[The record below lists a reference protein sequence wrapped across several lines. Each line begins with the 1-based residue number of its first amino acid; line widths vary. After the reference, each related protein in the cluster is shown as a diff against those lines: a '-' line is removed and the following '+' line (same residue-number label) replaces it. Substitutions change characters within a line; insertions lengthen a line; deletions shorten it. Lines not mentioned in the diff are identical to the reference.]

1 MRLRPGQHSQS
12 DTRSNPIERHP
23 LKLYCNSH
31 AGISQENG
39 SGVRFE
45 IACSTAAPRQ
55 NPQASL
61 KHASRHGDRS
71 CFAGH
76 FRFAVARGNNRC
88 ASENPGGSRSG
99 CFAGH
104 FRFAVARGNNR
115 CASAEP
121 SSKLEACIP
130 AWRPFMCFLRVISA
144 SQSLAAITAAPRQNP
159 QASLGFCTRL
169 AGYFKNLL
177 RFFHWKMMR

>member
-12 DTRSNPIERHP
+12 DTRSNPIGIHH

-31 AGISQENG
+31 AGISKENG

-76 FRFAVARGNNRC
+76 FRFAI
-88 ASENPGGSRSG
+88 
-99 CFAGH
+99 
-104 FRFAVARGNNR
+104 ARGNNR

-121 SSKLEACIP
+121 SSELEAGIQ
-130 AWRPFMCFLRVISA
+130 AWRQFMCFLRVISA
-144 SQSLAAITAAPRQNP
+144 SLLLAAITAAPRQNP